1 MDDLPMGSMFLTF
14 RNLPGQNGSM
24 TPTHIL
30 LLIGGYFLVLLFI
43 SYFTGRNDSN
53 VDFFK
58 AGKSSPWYLVAFGMV
73 GASLSGVTFISVPGW
88 VKTSEFSYLQ
98 VVLGYFLG
106 YMVTAFVLLP
116 VYYKQN
122 VTSIY
127 EYLDERFGF
136 TSYKVGAISFFVS
149 RVLGAAFRLFLV
161 AIVLQQFVFDAW
173 NVPYELTVVLS
184 IVLIWIYTFRGG
196 IKTIVWTDTLQTL
209 FMLVSVGLSIY
220 FILEK
225 LDWSFT
231 EFLASDEFK
240 QYNQV
245 IFIDDFF
252 DKQHL
257 LKSFLGGMFVTICM
271 TGLDQDMMQKNLT
284 CRNLKDAQ
292 KNMVS
297 FSVVLV
303 VTTFV
308 FMLLGALL
316 YIYAERYAIAMP
328 LMDGKPK
335 SDLLFPEIAL
345 NSGLGITV
353 AVTFMLGLIA
363 AAYSSA
369 DSALTSLTTSFCVD
383 FLGIEKK
390 TEHAQKKI
398 RKFTHVGMSVL
409 LILVVILFKHVLDT
423 NVIDGLLQV
432 AGYTY
437 GPLLGL
443 FAFGIFTK
451 HTIKDNYVWI
461 VALAAVGIILGLA
474 KIPSESLGGY
484 VFGYELLPL
493 NGLLTFIGLWLI
505 RDTKKNSEVQ
515 T

>member
-1 MDDLPMGSMFLTF
+1 
-14 RNLPGQNGSM
+14 M

-30 LLIGGYFLVLLFI
+30 LLIGTYFVVLLLI
-43 SYFTGRNDSN
+43 SYFTGKNDSN
-53 VDFFK
+53 IDFFK
-58 AGKSSPWYLVAFGMV
+58 AGKQSPWYLVAFGMV

-88 VKTSEFSYLQ
+88 VASSEFSYLQ
-98 VVLGYFLG
+98 VVFGYFIG
-106 YMVTAFVLLP
+106 YLITSYVLMP
-116 VYYKQN
+116 IYYRQN

-127 EYLDERFGF
+127 EYLDARFGF
-136 TSYKVGAISFFVS
+136 VSYKVGAISFFIS
-149 RVLGAAFRLFLV
+149 RVLGASFRLFLV
-161 AIVLQQFVFDAW
+161 AIVLQQFVFDKFTEIHIPFEA
-173 NVPYELTVVLS
+173 TVALS

-196 IKTIVWTDTLQTL
+196 IKTIVWTDSLQTL
-209 FMLVSVGLSIY
+209 FMLVSVGFSIY
-220 FILEK
+220 FILDQ
-225 LDWSFT
+225 LDWTFGQ
-231 EFLASDEFK
+231 FLASDEFK
-240 QYNQV
+240 NYNKV
-245 IFIDDFF
+245 FFTDDFLAKNHF
-252 DKQHL
+252 I
-257 LKSFLGGMFVTICM
+257 KSFLGGMFVTISM

-284 CRNLKDAQ
+284 CKNLKDAQ

-303 VTTFV
+303 VVTFI

-316 YIYAERYAIAMP
+316 YIYAEKNQIGIP

-383 FLGIEKK
+383 FLGIEKRPESK
-390 TEHAQKKI
+390 QRGI
-398 RKFTHVGMSVL
+398 RKATHIGMSLL
-409 LILVVILFKHVLDT
+409 LIMVVIIFKQVLDT

-451 HTIKDNYVWI
+451 HKVKDNYVWL
-461 VALAAVGIILGLA
+461 VALCSVLLVFGLA
-474 KIPSESLGGY
+474 QIPTETLGGY
-484 VFGYELLPL
+484 QIGYELLPM
-493 NGLLTFIGLWLI
+493 NGLLTYLGMWVI
-505 RDTKKNSEVQ
+505 RDKTK
-515 T
+515 TADIA

>member
-1 MDDLPMGSMFLTF
+1 
-14 RNLPGQNGSM
+14 M

-30 LLIGGYFLVLLFI
+30 LLIGGYFLVLLLI
-43 SYFTGRNDSN
+43 SYFTGKNDSN
-53 VDFFK
+53 LDFFK

-88 VKTSEFSYLQ
+88 VEASEFSYMQ
-98 VVLGYFLG
+98 VVFGYFLG
-106 YMVTAFVLLP
+106 YLITAYVLLP
-116 VYYKQN
+116 IYYKQN

-127 EYLDERFGF
+127 EYLDERFGWM
-136 TSYKVGAISFFVS
+136 SYKVGAVSFFIS
-149 RVLGAAFRLFLV
+149 RVLGASFRLFLV

-173 NVPYELTVVLS
+173 NVPFELTVVLS
-184 IVLIWIYTFRGG
+184 ILLIWVYTFRGG

-220 FILEK
+220 FILAK
-225 LDWSFT
+225 LDWNFGD
-231 EFLASDEFK
+231 FLASDEFK
-240 QYNQV
+240 QYNR
-245 IFIDDFF
+245 ILFADNFF
-252 DKQHL
+252 EKQHL
-257 LKSFLGGMFVTICM
+257 LKSFFGGMFVTICM

-284 CRNLKDAQ
+284 CKSLKDAQ

-303 VTTFV
+303 IVTFV

-316 YIYAERYAIAMP
+316 YIYADRFEIAMP

-345 NSGLGITV
+345 NSGLGMTV
-353 AVTFMLGLIA
+353 AITFMLGLIA

-390 TEHAQKKI
+390 PEHSRKRMRKI
-398 RKFTHVGMSVL
+398 THVGMSVM
-409 LILVVILFKHVLDT
+409 LIIVVIIFKYVLT
-423 NVIDGLLQV
+423 SNVIDGLLTV
-432 AGYTY
+432 AAYTY

-451 HTIKDNYVWI
+451 HQLKDRYVWI
-461 VALAAVGIILGLA
+461 VALAAVLIIIFLG
-474 KIPSESLGGY
+474 KIPAEQLGGY

-505 RDTKKNSEVQ
+505 RQKSIKTA
-515 T
+515 

>member
-1 MDDLPMGSMFLTF
+1 MNPI
-14 RNLPGQNGSM
+14 
-24 TPTHIL
+24 HIL
-30 LLIGGYFLVLLFI
+30 FLIGAYFALLILI
-43 SYFTGRNDSN
+43 SYFTGKNDSN
-53 VDFFK
+53 EDFFK
-58 AGKSSPWYLVAFGMV
+58 AGKQSPWFLVAFGMV

-88 VKTSEFSYLQ
+88 VESSQFSYMQ
-98 VVLGYFLG
+98 VVFGYFLG

-116 VYYKQN
+116 VYYKKN

-127 EYLDERFGF
+127 QYLDERFGF
-136 TSYKVGAISFFVS
+136 VSYKVGAISFFVS

-173 NVPYELTVVLS
+173 NVPFEITVILS
-184 IVLIWIYTFRGG
+184 ILLIWIYTFKGG

-220 FILEK
+220 FILNK
-225 LDWSFT
+225 LEWTFAD
-231 EFLASDEFK
+231 FLKSPELATYSKTFF
-240 QYNQV
+240 V
-245 IFIDDFF
+245 DDLA
-252 DKQHL
+252 DKNHL
-257 LKSFLGGMFVTICM
+257 LKSFLGGMFITICM

-297 FSVVLV
+297 FSIVLV
-303 VTTFV
+303 IVTFV

-316 YIYAERYAIAMP
+316 FIYAEKYNIAMP
-328 LMDGKPK
+328 LMDGSPK

-353 AVTFMLGLIA
+353 AITFMLGLIA

-383 FLGIEKK
+383 FLNTEKK
-390 TEHAQKKI
+390 SEKDAKTTRQ
-398 RKFTHVGMSVL
+398 RTHIGMSVL
-409 LILVVILFKHVLDT
+409 LVLVVIAFKYILDR
-423 NVIDGLLQV
+423 NVIDGLLTV
-432 AGYTY
+432 ASYTY

-443 FAFGIFTK
+443 FSFGIFTK
-451 HTIKDNYVWI
+451 HQVKDKYVWV
-461 VALAAVGIILGLA
+461 VALLSLSIIVSLGKLPA
-474 KIPSESLGGY
+474 ETLGGY

-493 NGLLTFIGLWLI
+493 NGLFTFIGLWLI
-505 RDTKKNSEVQ
+505 RKR
-515 T
+515 

>member
-1 MDDLPMGSMFLTF
+1 
-14 RNLPGQNGSM
+14 M
-24 TPTHIL
+24 TASHIL
-30 LLIGGYFLVLLFI
+30 LLIGGYFILLLLI
-43 SYFTGRNDSN
+43 SYFTGKNDSN
-53 VDFFK
+53 EDFFK
-58 AGKSSPWYLVAFGMV
+58 AGKQSPWYLVAFGMV

-88 VKTSEFSYLQ
+88 VDASQFSYMQ
-98 VVLGYFLG
+98 VVFGYFLG
-106 YMVTAFVLLP
+106 YLITAYVLLP
-116 VYYKQN
+116 IYYKQN

-136 TSYKVGAISFFVS
+136 VSYKVGAVSFFIS

-173 NVPYELTVVLS
+173 NVPFEITVTLS
-184 IVLIWIYTFRGG
+184 ILLIWVYTFRGG

-220 FILEK
+220 FILNK
-225 LDWSFT
+225 LEWSFT
-231 EFLASDEFK
+231 DFLGSQELTAYSK
-240 QYNQV
+240 T
-245 IFIDDFF
+245 IFTDSIFA
-252 DKQHL
+252 KNHL

-303 VTTFV
+303 LVTFV

-316 YIYAERYAIAMP
+316 FIYAEKFQIAMP

-345 NSGLGITV
+345 NSGLGMTV
-353 AVTFMLGLIA
+353 AITFMLGLIA

-383 FLGIEKK
+383 FLGTEKK
-390 TEHAQKKI
+390 SEKKAKTL
-398 RKFTHVGMSVL
+398 RRRTHIGMSIL
-409 LILVVILFKHVLDT
+409 LILVVVSFKYILDR
-423 NVIDGLLQV
+423 NVIDGLLTV
-432 AGYTY
+432 ASYTY

-443 FAFGIFTK
+443 FSFGIFTK
-451 HTIKDNYVWI
+451 YQVKDKYVWL
-461 VALAAVGIILGLA
+461 VALLSVVIIVVLG
-474 KIPSESLGGY
+474 KIPPESLGGY

-493 NGLLTFIGLWLI
+493 NGLLTFVGLWLI
-505 RDTKKNSEVQ
+505 RRKRLLGATELADV
-515 T
+515 